1 MGLLKRKVTE
11 PTAIEPTKLK
21 GMPSEDVYLLIE
33 SNLMEAQYTLT
44 QYRQGDDAVRGAIL
58 NWMKVSLDTASLGC
72 QELSSRNT

>member
-1 MGLLKRKVTE
+1 MGLLKRKITE
-11 PTAIEPTKLK
+11 PTAVEPTKLK
-21 GMPSEDVYLLIE
+21 VMPSEDVYLLIE

-44 QYRQGDDAVRGAIL
+44 QYRQSDDAVRGAIL